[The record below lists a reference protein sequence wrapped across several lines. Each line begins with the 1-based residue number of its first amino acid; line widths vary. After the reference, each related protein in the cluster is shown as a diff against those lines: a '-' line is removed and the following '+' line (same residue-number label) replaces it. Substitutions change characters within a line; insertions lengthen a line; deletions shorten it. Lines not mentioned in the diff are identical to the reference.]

1 MLGDDFIE
9 NILSEEYM
17 QAKADQLLNNQK
29 VKDYL
34 KENNKEYIIDMEE
47 DESAG
52 VLEDKSYILMMN
64 LGIPIGVRTYYDPNG
79 KEVLDEDDFDL
90 DKDYSNYKW
99 VYTPIN
105 SLEDLRKYAETH
117 YELDFTANH
126 NFITPKQERHMAYLL
141 EFANDMKFFNQ
152 YTMNKMQN
160 ELIDNAPLTYD
171 KAMSILKKYYTRD
184 VCSKFINDYGV
195 EKERFYY
202 LSGIDYDS
210 LTKKRFDRG
219 ER

>member
-1 MLGDDFIE
+1 MNFIKK
-9 NILSEEYM
+9 ILSEEYM
-17 QAKADQLLNNQK
+17 QEKADQLLNNQK
-29 VKDYL
+29 VKTYL

-126 NFITPKQERHMAYLL
+126 NLITPKQERHIAYLL
-141 EFANDMKFFNQ
+141 EFANDNRFFNQ